1 MPSSPI
7 IRTASLSERQSLTDI
22 QVRVSLM
29 WPDYRRRLFDDP
41 QWIGVDEQRINE
53 GRVLVIEE
61 RGEAAGFLTVEQRE
75 DGDAELRLF
84 VDPNHWGSD
93 VPRLLVKAA
102 ADFARDDGADH
113 LWVVT
118 TEAAVAFYESF
129 DFERAGHE
137 DTAHGPHVALLLPLG
152 DTIGNA

>member
-1 MPSSPI
+1 MQSSPI
-7 IRTASLSERQSLTDI
+7 VRTASLSERESLNDI

-41 QWIGVDEQRINE
+41 DWIGVDEQHIHE
-53 GRVLVIEE
+53 GRVLVIES
-61 RGEAAGFLTVEQRE
+61 RGEAAGFLTVHARE
-75 DGDAELRLF
+75 DGDAEIRLF
-84 VDPNHWGSD
+84 VDPGHWGSNI
-93 VPRLLVKAA
+93 PHLLVEAA

-118 TEAAVAFYESF
+118 TEAGVAFYEGF
-129 DFERAGHE
+129 NFERAGQE
-137 DTAHGPHVALLLPLG
+137 ITAHGPHVSLLRPLG